1 MHKNYYLS
9 LLHNQA
15 VTYMQEKNL
24 IHEWKETLSSRPSFR
39 ETFKDMHLSVLH
51 QATQRKLNEGLL
63 HIQFETHDFI
73 LCELKGRGKE
83 LTAFELP
90 EKDEGILWLCI
101 QLHGTLSFPTGK
113 VSQPDT
119 IFFFRSE
126 GNENLL
132 TIPVVK
138 QWVLFIGITGASRQL
153 LLTEQPSLRRQYDQQ
168 KTSMGTAVPV
178 SFADRHVLETF
189 SRTALGPFSTMHH
202 IGLLL
207 DKLYTSYTQQV
218 DKRGEQS
225 KDEGLIVIYHRAI
238 NYITEHY
245 MDPDLNREK
254 LASACNCSPRSMS
267 RAFEGRP
274 KSIKSNIL
282 LMRLHRSRELLHR
295 HSDLT
300 VEQIAAMLHFP
311 SGQHFATQYK
321 KCFNRTPREERKAML
336 TSK

>member
-1 MHKNYYLS
+1 
-9 LLHNQA
+9 
-15 VTYMQEKNL
+15 MQEKNL
-24 IHEWKETLSSRPSFR
+24 IHEWKETLSSRPASR

-101 QLHGTLSFPTGK
+101 QLHGTLSFPTGN

-119 IFFFRSE
+119 IFFFRSDDS
-126 GNENLL
+126 ENLL
-132 TIPVVK
+132 TIPIEK

-153 LLTEQPSLRRQYDQQ
+153 LLAEQPLLRKLYDQQ
-168 KTSMGTAVPV
+168 KTSMGAAVPV
-178 SFADRHVLETF
+178 SYADRHVLETF

-218 DKRGEQS
+218 DKQGEQN
-225 KDEGLIVIYHRAI
+225 KDEGLIVIHYRAI
-238 NYITEHY
+238 NYVTEHY
-245 MDPDLNREK
+245 MNPDLNRITIAEA
-254 LASACNCSPRSMS
+254 LNCSTRSLS

-274 KSIKSNIL
+274 ISLNSSIIT
-282 LMRLHRSRELLHR
+282 MRLYRGRELLHKNP
-295 HSDLT
+295 DLSID
-300 VEQIAAMLHFP
+300 QIAAMLYF
-311 SGQHFATQYK
+311 SSRQYFATQYK
-321 KCFNRTPREERKAML
+321 KCFKRTPREERKAL
-336 TSK
+336 FNVK